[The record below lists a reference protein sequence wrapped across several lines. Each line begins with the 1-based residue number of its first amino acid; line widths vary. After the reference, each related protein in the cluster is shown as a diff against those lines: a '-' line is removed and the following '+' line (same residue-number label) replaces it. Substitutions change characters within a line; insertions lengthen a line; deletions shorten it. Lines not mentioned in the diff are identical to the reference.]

1 MPDAEVKDIA
11 DVMLT
16 EWNLPVPR
24 IAVFILSSVGELST
38 WHNGRQI
45 GAFKKGLVKA
55 ALTTN
60 MWLVTNGLDTGVS
73 KLIGD
78 AIENELNERSTFR
91 ANETANQANPFHV
104 LGIVNDHNLAYSQQF
119 FGKVV
124 DFFSWTQI
132 CL

>member
-38 WHNGRQI
+38 WHNSRQI
-45 GAFKKGLVKA
+45 GAFKKGIVKA
-55 ALTTN
+55 ANTTS

-78 AIENELNERSTFR
+78 AIENELKERSTFR
-91 ANETANQANPFHV
+91 ASETANQANPFHV

-119 FGKVV
+119 FGKV
-124 DFFSWTQI
+124 
-132 CL
+132 C